1 MNNDRR
7 KNKKYNPLGVIAAIV
22 IVFLAEFADSAEGLG
37 VLIFIAVIVGIAVFL
52 VRKLKPKASTSS
64 AARESAEQ
72 PHREGRHISFVPEI
86 HLHSDGSECVNTL
99 RGREKYYAQLDSFL
113 KNGIIDRDEYKFM
126 RDRYAQMD
134 IPDDL

>member
-1 MNNDRR
+1 MNNDRK

-22 IVFLAEFADSAEGLG
+22 IIFLAEFADSAEVVG
-37 VLIFIAVIVGIAVFL
+37 VLIFIAVIVGIAVLL
-52 VRKLKPKASTSS
+52 VRKLKPKATGTAST
-64 AARESAEQ
+64 EQ
-72 PHREGRHISFVPEI
+72 PHSEGRHISFVPEI

-126 RDRYAQMD
+126 RERYARMD

>member
-22 IVFLAEFADSAEGLG
+22 IVFLVEFADSAEGLG
-37 VLIFIAVIVGIAVFL
+37 ILIFIAVIVGIAVLL
-52 VRKLKPKASTSS
+52 VRKLKPKATGTASTG
-64 AARESAEQ
+64 Q
-72 PHREGRHISFVPEI
+72 PHREGRHVSFVPEI
-86 HLHSDGSECVNTL
+86 HFHSDGSECVNTL

-126 RDRYAQMD
+126 RERYAQMD

>member
-1 MNNDRR
+1 MNNDRK
-7 KNKKYNPLGVIAAIV
+7 KNKKNNPLGVIAAIV
-22 IVFLAEFADSAEGLG
+22 IFFLAEFADSAEGLG

-52 VRKLKPKASTSS
+52 VRKLKPKATGTAST
-64 AARESAEQ
+64 EQ
-72 PHREGRHISFVPEI
+72 PHREGRHVSFVPEI
-86 HLHSDGSECVNTL
+86 HFHSDGSECVNTL

-126 RDRYAQMD
+126 RERYAKMD

>member
-37 VLIFIAVIVGIAVFL
+37 ILIFIAVIIAIAVLL
-52 VRKLKPKASTSS
+52 VRKMKP
-64 AARESAEQ
+64 
-72 PHREGRHISFVPEI
+72 PHSEGRHISFVPEI

-113 KNGIIDRDEYKFM
+113 KNGIIDRDEYRFM
-126 RDRYAQMD
+126 RERYAKMD

>member
-1 MNNDRR
+1 MNKDR
-7 KNKKYNPLGVIAAIV
+7 KKKKQNPLGVIAAIV
-22 IVFLAEFADSAEGLG
+22 IIFLAEFADSADGIAA
-37 VLIFIAVIVGIAVFL
+37 LIFIAVIVGIAVLL
-52 VRKLKPKASTSS
+52 VKKLKPKAAAT
-64 AARESAEQ
+64 ARESTEQ
-72 PHREGRHISFVPEI
+72 PRSEGRYISFVPEI

-126 RDRYAQMD
+126 RERYAKMD

>member
-1 MNNDRR
+1 MNNDRK

-22 IVFLAEFADSAEGLG
+22 VVFLAEFADSAEGLG
-37 VLIFIAVIVGIAVFL
+37 ILIFIAVIAGVAVLL
-52 VRKLKPKASTSS
+52 VNKLKPKASTS
-64 AARESAEQ
+64 AAASTEQ
-72 PHREGRHISFVPEI
+72 PHSEGRHISLVPEI

-126 RDRYAQMD
+126 RERYARMD

>member
-1 MNNDRR
+1 MNNDR
-7 KNKKYNPLGVIAAIV
+7 KKKKQNPLGVIAAIV
-22 IVFLAEFADSAEGLG
+22 IVFLAEFADSADGIAA
-37 VLIFIAVIVGIAVFL
+37 LIFIAVIAGVAVLL
-52 VRKLKPKASTSS
+52 VKKLKPKAAAT
-64 AARESAEQ
+64 ARESTEQ
-72 PHREGRHISFVPEI
+72 PRSEGRHISFVPEI

-126 RDRYAQMD
+126 RERYAKMD

>member
-1 MNNDRR
+1 MRTKR
-7 KNKKYNPLGVIAAIV
+7 KT
-22 IVFLAEFADSAEGLG
+22 
-37 VLIFIAVIVGIAVFL
+37 
-52 VRKLKPKASTSS
+52 LKPKAAA

-72 PHREGRHISFVPEI
+72 PHSEGRHISFVPEI

-99 RGREKYYAQLDSFL
+99 RGRERYYAQLDSFL

-126 RDRYAQMD
+126 RERYARMD

>member
-1 MNNDRR
+1 MNNDRK

-22 IVFLAEFADSAEGLG
+22 IVFLAEFADSADGIAA
-37 VLIFIAVIVGIAVFL
+37 LIFIAVIVGIAVLL
-52 VRKLKPKASTSS
+52 VKKLKPKA
-64 AARESAEQ
+64 AAQESAEQ
-72 PHREGRHISFVPEI
+72 PHSEGRHISFVPEI
-86 HLHSDGSECVNTL
+86 HLHPDGSECVNTL

-126 RDRYAQMD
+126 RERYAKMD

>member
-1 MNNDRR
+1 MNKDR
-7 KNKKYNPLGVIAAIV
+7 KKKKQNPLGVIAAIV
-22 IVFLAEFADSAEGLG
+22 IVFLAEFADSAEVVGI
-37 VLIFIAVIVGIAVFL
+37 LIFIAVIVGIAVLL
-52 VRKLKPKASTSS
+52 VNKLKPKAEAAAST
-64 AARESAEQ
+64 EQ
-72 PHREGRHISFVPEI
+72 PRSEGRHVSFVPEI

-126 RDRYAQMD
+126 RERYARMD

>member
-1 MNNDRR
+1 MKKDRK
-7 KNKKYNPLGVIAAIV
+7 KNKYNPLGVIAAIV

-37 VLIFIAVIVGIAVFL
+37 ILIFIAVIVGVAVLL
-52 VRKLKPKASTSS
+52 VNKLKPKAAAAAST
-64 AARESAEQ
+64 EQ
-72 PHREGRHISFVPEI
+72 PRSEGRHVSFVPEI

-113 KNGIIDRDEYKFM
+113 KNGIIDRNEYKFM
-126 RDRYAQMD
+126 RERYARMD

>member
-1 MNNDRR
+1 MNKDRK
-7 KNKKYNPLGVIAAIV
+7 KNKYNPLGVIAAIV
-22 IVFLAEFADSAEGLG
+22 IVFLAEFADSADG
-37 VLIFIAVIVGIAVFL
+37 VAALIFIAVIVGIAVLL
-52 VRKLKPKASTSS
+52 VRKLKPKAAA

-72 PHREGRHISFVPEI
+72 PHSEGRHISFVPEI

-113 KNGIIDRDEYKFM
+113 KNGIIDRDEYRFM
-126 RDRYAQMD
+126 RERYAKMD

>member
-1 MNNDRR
+1 MNKDRK
-7 KNKKYNPLGVIAAIV
+7 KNKYNPLGVIAAIV
-22 IVFLAEFADSAEGLG
+22 IVFLAEFADSAEGVG
-37 VLIFIAVIVGIAVFL
+37 ILIFIAVIVGIAVLL
-52 VRKLKPKASTSS
+52 VKKLKPKAAAT
-64 AARESAEQ
+64 ARESTEQ
-72 PHREGRHISFVPEI
+72 PRSEGRHISFVPEI

-126 RDRYAQMD
+126 RERYAKMD